1 MGGSKVKEEP
11 YTEIARE
18 RANQPEGRQAEQR
31 IEIIGVLLI
40 VISLLSLSAI
50 FVEDTGFVGEILKR
64 GLDYLFGRRGAI
76 IPAFFAGVT
85 GFYLLRFR
93 QEARLSKHY
102 LALILLFIWAFLMLH
117 FFSGVV
123 FGGDSR
129 ARDWEAVMEG
139 GGVVGDFLA
148 RQLLKYF
155 GKFGTGIFMLGWIAV
170 ATILALERPLLE
182 IFFGFGR
189 KVKIRRRKDLVGPAI
204 AKSAPDNN
212 TAPYKLEVNP
222 FQESAISYEP
232 TGIEPVRYQD
242 SKAANV
248 INFPAKPRH
257 DSQILNTLQNMLRDK
272 DKLKD
277 KEAAPALAEKTVTT
291 DTPIKPSAAQQMAS
305 GQYRLPGIDLIGA
318 STPHQKR
325 GNRLLDQSRQLEGT
339 LASFGVSA
347 KVIEVHY
354 GPVITRYDLQPA
366 PGVKVSR
373 IVSLADDLALALAA
387 KGLRMEA
394 PIPGKAAI
402 GIEVPNPEIQIV
414 TFRDLLESKL
424 FWNSG
429 KLSFALGMDIAGE
442 LVVADLKKMP
452 HLLVAGATGSGK
464 SVCVNTIIMSI
475 LFKAFPNEVK
485 FLMIDPKIVELSM
498 YNGIPHLLAPVVTQ
512 AKKAAGALKAVVDEM
527 EKRYQLFAEKRVRDL
542 ERYNELLPAGE
553 TLPVIIVIIDE
564 LADLMMVAPVEVE
577 DSICRLAQMA
587 RATGI
592 HLVVA
597 TQRPSVD
604 VITGLIKANIP
615 SRIAFAVSSQID
627 SRTILDSA
635 GAERLLGRGDML
647 FSPVGSMKPR
657 RVQGSLVTEKEI
669 EAVIRHWKEQG
680 EPTYQEQY
688 VNIATQKDKPVG
700 EEEDDL
706 FWDAVRIVVEYNQAS
721 ASTLQRR
728 LRIGYTRAA
737 RLIDMMEAKGMVGP
751 YEGSKPREIY
761 ITARQMEELKKRS
774 LEL

>member
-1 MGGSKVKEEP
+1 MGGSKENEEP
-11 YTEIARE
+11 YAENGRPG
-18 RANQPEGRQAEQR
+18 ANLPDGRLAEQR

-40 VISLLSLSAI
+40 VFSLLSLAAI
-50 FVEDTGFVGEILKR
+50 FVENTGFIGEILKR
-64 GLDYLFGRRGAI
+64 GLYYLFGRRGAI
-76 IPAFFAGVT
+76 IPALFVGVT

-102 LALILLFIWAFLMLH
+102 IALIFLFIWAFLMLH

-123 FGGDSR
+123 FTDGDNN
-129 ARDWEAVMEG
+129 WESAIEG
-139 GGVVGDFLA
+139 AGVVGHFIAL
-148 RQLLKYF
+148 QLLKCF

-170 ATILALERPLLE
+170 TTILALDRPLLE
-182 IFFGFGR
+182 IFFGFGS
-189 KVKIRRRKDLVGPAI
+189 KVKIRRRKDLLEPASVKN
-204 AKSAPDNN
+204 ASNN
-212 TAPYKLEVNP
+212 AASLDLGLNP
-222 FQESAISYEP
+222 IQESSISYEP
-232 TGIEPVRYQD
+232 TGIEPERYQEPKLD
-242 SKAANV
+242 NLV
-248 INFPAKPRH
+248 QFPAKPRH
-257 DSQILNTLQNMLRDK
+257 DSQILTTLQNMLREK
-272 DKLKD
+272 DKLKNN
-277 KEAAPALAEKTVTT
+277 KPAAVNGEDIVTSGVSLKT
-291 DTPIKPSAAQQMAS
+291 PGKQMAS
-305 GQYRLPGIDLIGA
+305 SPYRLPGIELIGA
-318 STPHQKR
+318 STAHQKK
-325 GNRLLDQSRQLEGT
+325 GNRLLDQSKQLEGT

-347 KVIEVHY
+347 KVIEVHF

-373 IVSLADDLALALAA
+373 IVNLADDLALALAA
-387 KGLRMEA
+387 KGLRLEA

-414 TFRDLLESKL
+414 TFRELLESKI

-429 KLSFALGMDIAGE
+429 KLSCALGVDIAGD

-475 LFKAFPNEVK
+475 LYKAFPNEVK

-542 ERYNELLPAGE
+542 EKYNELLPAEE

-564 LADLMMVAPVEVE
+564 LADLMMVAAVEVE
-577 DSICRLAQMA
+577 DCICRLAQMA

-615 SRIAFAVSSQID
+615 SRIAFAVSSQVD
-627 SRTILDSA
+627 SRTILDGA

-688 VNIATQKDKPVG
+688 VNIVDKKDKPV
-700 EEEDDL
+700 EEEGDDL

-737 RLIDMMEAKGMVGP
+737 RLIDMMEAKGMVGG

-774 LEL
+774 LQL